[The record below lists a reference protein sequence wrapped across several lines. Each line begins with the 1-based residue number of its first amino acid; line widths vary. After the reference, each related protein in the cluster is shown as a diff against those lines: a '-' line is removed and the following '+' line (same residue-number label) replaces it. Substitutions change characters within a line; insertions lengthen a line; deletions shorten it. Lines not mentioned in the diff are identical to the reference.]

1 MNKRF
6 TLLFSI
12 NPFSITIYLT
22 LLIVFVFIFIEPTFL
37 KIVELKTLD
46 LRFKSRGTIKPDN
59 AVVLAV
65 IDEKSL
71 NKEGRWPWPR
81 SKIASLIDYLSDD
94 GAKVIGFDIGFL
106 EPDENSNLK
115 FIDQFE
121 QKIEA
126 LRLKDN
132 KIKEFIAKSKLKAD
146 NDLILA
152 NAIKRSQAKIVLG
165 HFFYMSKAALSYE
178 IEQKDIERQLQR
190 INNSKYPIIM
200 YDGEQGMQIDPFI
213 AEYIAYIPEANIGI
227 LSQAADSSG
236 YFNMVADED
245 GVVRWMP
252 LVSKCGRDIYA
263 PLSIQ
268 SAWNYLDQPQ
278 LMVKVA
284 DYGIQGIRMGER
296 FIPTAEDGKMLINY
310 LGPEKTFPHYSISDI
325 IRGNIPKGT
334 FNGKIVMVGATAI
347 AIYDLRSTPLSSSGE
362 YPGLEIHATVIN
374 NIITNNF
381 LKKPKWTT
389 IFDVLAILIIGL
401 FTGLVVRRVGALKG
415 ILFSSALFVIYILL
429 GYWLFIYWGIWVN
442 IIYPLLVLVLV
453 YTSLTVYRYLTEE
466 KERKKIKGAFTYYVS
481 SSVVNEML
489 KHPEKLKLGGDRK
502 ELSVLFSDIRGFTTI
517 AEGLTPE
524 ELVHLLNE
532 YLTIMTDIVFKYDGT
547 LDKYMGDAIMA
558 IFGAPLDL
566 PDHPIKACH
575 SALEM
580 IEELKNLNQKWIAE
594 GKHPMDIGI
603 GINTGPMMVGN
614 MGSAQRFDF
623 TVMGDSVNLGSRLEG
638 VNKSYKTNIIISE
651 FTFQRVKN
659 EFTCMELDSVRVKG
673 KKRPVRIYSL
683 VGDKNLP
690 GIQEEVINQF
700 NQGIT
705 FYKRRKWDNA
715 IHIFENI
722 TAMDPD
728 LYAAQVYIDRCF
740 ALKKNPPPANW
751 DGVYTMTT
759 K

>member
-6 TLLFSI
+6 TSLFSI
-12 NPFSITIYLT
+12 NPFSISIYLT
-22 LLIVFVFIFIEPTFL
+22 LLVVFLFIFIEPSFL
-37 KIVELKTLD
+37 EIVELKTLD
-46 LRFKSRGTIKPDN
+46 LRFKSRGTQKPHD

-65 IDEKSL
+65 LDEKSL
-71 NKEGRWPWPR
+71 NREGRWPWPR
-81 SKIASLIDYLSDD
+81 SKIARVIDYLSND

-106 EPDENSNLK
+106 EPDENTNLK
-115 FIDQFE
+115 IIDQFE
-121 QKIEA
+121 QKITP
-126 LRLKDN
+126 LQLKN
-132 KIKEFIAKSKLKAD
+132 NQIKKFIKESKLRAD

-152 NAIKRSQAKIVLG
+152 NAIKKSQAKIVLG
-165 HFFYMSKAALSYE
+165 HFFYMSQAALNYKV
-178 IEQKDIERQLQR
+178 EQKDIERQTKR
-190 INNSKYPIIM
+190 IKNSKYPLLM
-200 YDGEQGMQIDPFI
+200 YDQQDMEIDPFI
-213 AEYIAYIPEANIGI
+213 HAYIPEANIDI

-236 YFNMVADED
+236 YFNMVPDKD

-252 LVSKCGRDIYA
+252 LIFKCGQEIYA

-268 SAWNYLDQPQ
+268 SVWHYLDQPQ

-284 DYGIQGIRMGER
+284 NYGIQGIEMGER
-296 FIPTAEDGKMLINY
+296 FIPAAEDGTMLINY
-310 LGPEKTFPHYSISDI
+310 IGPEKTFPHYSLSDI
-325 IRGNIPKGT
+325 IRGNIPQGT
-334 FNGKIVMVGATAI
+334 FKDKIIMVGATAI
-347 AIYDLRSTPLSSSGE
+347 AIYDVRNTPLSSSGE
-362 YPGLEIHATVIN
+362 YPGVEIHATVID

-381 LKKPKWTT
+381 LKKPEWTT
-389 IFDVLAILIIGL
+389 IFDALAILIIGL
-401 FTGLVVRRVGALKG
+401 LTGLVVRRLGAIKG
-415 ILFSSALFVIYILL
+415 IVFTSVVFILYILISY
-429 GYWLFIYWGIWVN
+429 GLFMYWGIWVN
-442 IIYPLLVLVLV
+442 IIYPLLALGLV
-453 YTSLTVYRYLTEE
+453 YISLTVYRYLTEE
-466 KERKKIKGAFTYYVS
+466 RERKKIKGAFTYYVS

-489 KHPEKLKLGGDRK
+489 KHPEKLKLGGDRR

-532 YLTIMTDIVFKYDGT
+532 YLTVMTDIVFKYDGT

-623 TVMGDSVNLGSRLEG
+623 TAMGDSVNLGSRLEG

-651 FTFQRVKN
+651 FTFERVKN
-659 EFTCMELDSVRVKG
+659 EFTCMELDAVRVKG
-673 KKRPVRIYSL
+673 KKRPVKIYSL
-683 VGDKNLP
+683 VGYKDLP
-690 GIQEEVINQF
+690 GIHEEVIKQF
-700 NQGIT
+700 NQGVIL
-705 FYKRRKWDNA
+705 YKRRKWDKA

-722 TAMDPD
+722 TAMDPN

-740 ALKKNPPPANW
+740 DLKKNPPPADW

>member
-22 LLIVFVFIFIEPTFL
+22 LLIVFVFILIEPSFL
-37 KIVELKTLD
+37 EIVELKTLD
-46 LRFKSRGTIKPDN
+46 LRFKSRGTMKPHD
-59 AVVLAV
+59 AVVIAV

-71 NKEGRWPWPR
+71 NEEGRWPWPR
-81 SKIASLIDYLSDD
+81 SKIARLIDYLSND

-106 EPDENSNLK
+106 EPDENTNLK
-115 FIDQFE
+115 LIDQFE
-121 QKIEA
+121 QKVDS
-126 LRLKDN
+126 LHLKDS
-132 KIKEFIAKSKLKAD
+132 KIKEFITESKLKAD

-152 NAIKRSQAKIVLG
+152 NTIRRSQAKIVLG
-165 HFFYMSKAALSYE
+165 HFFYMSKAALNYQITQKE
-178 IEQKDIERQLQR
+178 IEKQLQR
-190 INNSKYPIIM
+190 IKNSKYPLRM
-200 YDGEQGMQIDPFI
+200 YDQQDMVIDPFI
-213 AEYIAYIPEANIGI
+213 NAYIPEANIDI
-227 LSQAADSSG
+227 LSEAADSSG
-236 YFNMVADED
+236 YFNMVPDKD
-245 GVVRWMP
+245 GFVRWMP
-252 LVSKCGRDIYA
+252 LVFKCGRDIYA

-268 SAWNYLDQPQ
+268 SVWHYLDQPQ

-284 DYGIQGIRMGER
+284 NYGIQGIRMGER

-310 LGPEKTFPHYSISDI
+310 LGPEKTFPHYSLSDI
-325 IRGNIPKGT
+325 IQGNIQKGT
-334 FNGKIVMVGATAI
+334 FNDKIVMVGATAI
-347 AIYDLRSTPLSSSGE
+347 AIYDIRSTPLSSSGE
-362 YPGLEIHATVIN
+362 YPGVEIHATVIN

-389 IFDVLAILIIGL
+389 IFDALAILIIGL
-401 FTGLVVRRVGALKG
+401 FTGVVVRRVGALKG
-415 ILFSSALFVIYILL
+415 ILFSSALFILYILL
-429 GYWLFIYWGIWVN
+429 SYWLFMYWGIWVT

-489 KHPEKLKLGGDRK
+489 KHPEKLKLGGDRR

-532 YLTIMTDIVFKYDGT
+532 YLTVMTDIVFKYDGT

-623 TVMGDSVNLGSRLEG
+623 TAMGDSVNLGSRLEG

-651 FTFQRVKN
+651 FTFEKVKN
-659 EFTCMELDSVRVKG
+659 EFTCMELDAVRVKG
-673 KKRPVRIYSL
+673 KKRPVKIYSL
-683 VGDKNLP
+683 VGYKDLP
-690 GIQEEVINQF
+690 GIQEEVIKQF
-700 NQGIT
+700 NQGVM
-705 FYKRRKWDNA
+705 FYKRRKWDKA

-722 TAMDPD
+722 TAMDPN

-740 ALKKNPPPANW
+740 DLKKNPPPADW

>member
-1 MNKRF
+1 MTKRF
-6 TLLFSI
+6 KLLFSI

-22 LLIVFVFIFIEPTFL
+22 LLIVLVFMFIEPVLLET
-37 KIVELKTLD
+37 VELKTLD
-46 LRFKSRGTIKPDN
+46 LRFKSRGTMKPHD

-81 SKIASLIDYLSDD
+81 SKIARLIDYLSND

-106 EPDENSNLK
+106 EPDENTNLK
-115 FIDQFE
+115 LIDQFE
-121 QKIEA
+121 QKVES
-126 LRLKDN
+126 LHLKDS
-132 KIKEFIAKSKLKAD
+132 KIKEFIEESKLKAD

-152 NAIKRSQAKIVLG
+152 KAIRKSQAKIVLG
-165 HFFYMSKAALSYE
+165 HFFYMSKAALNYRTT
-178 IEQKDIERQLQR
+178 QKDIEIQLKR
-190 INNSKYPIIM
+190 IKNSKYPLRM
-200 YDGEQGMQIDPFI
+200 YDQQNMAIDPFI
-213 AEYIAYIPEANIGI
+213 NAYIPEANIDI

-236 YFNMVADED
+236 YFNMIPDKD
-245 GVVRWMP
+245 GFVRWMP
-252 LVSKCGRDIYA
+252 LVFKCGRDIYA

-268 SAWNYLDQPQ
+268 SVWHYLDQPQ
-278 LMVKVA
+278 LIVKVA
-284 DYGIQGIRMGER
+284 NYGIQEIRMGER
-296 FIPTAEDGKMLINY
+296 IIPTDEDGKMLINY
-310 LGPEKTFPHYSISDI
+310 LGPEQTFPYYSLSDI
-325 IRGNIPKGT
+325 LQGNIPQGT
-334 FNGKIVMVGATAI
+334 FKDKIIMVGATAI
-347 AIYDLRSTPLSSSGE
+347 AIYDIRSTPLSSSGE

-374 NIITNNF
+374 NIIANNF

-389 IFDVLAILIIGL
+389 IFDALAILIIGL
-401 FTGLVVRRVGALKG
+401 FTGVVVRRVGALKG
-415 ILFSSALFVIYILL
+415 ILFSSALFILYILL
-429 GYWLFIYWGIWVN
+429 SYWLFMNLGIWVN

-489 KHPEKLKLGGDRK
+489 KHPEKLKLGGDRR

-532 YLTIMTDIVFKYDGT
+532 YLTVMTDIVFKYDGT

-623 TVMGDSVNLGSRLEG
+623 TAMGDSVNLGSRLEG

-651 FTFQRVKN
+651 FTFERVKN
-659 EFTCMELDSVRVKG
+659 DFTCMELDAVRVKG
-673 KKRPVRIYSL
+673 KKRPVKIYSL
-683 VGDKNLP
+683 VGYKDLP
-690 GIQEEVINQF
+690 GIHEEVIKQF
-700 NQGIT
+700 NQAVLL
-705 FYKRRKWDNA
+705 YKRRKWDKA

-722 TAMDPD
+722 TAMDPN

-740 ALKKNPPPANW
+740 DLKKNPPPADW

>member
-6 TLLFSI
+6 KLLFSI
-12 NPFSITIYLT
+12 NPFSVTIYLT
-22 LLIVFVFIFIEPTFL
+22 LLIVFIFIYIEPSFL
-37 KIVELKTLD
+37 EIVELKTLD
-46 LRFKSRGTIKPDN
+46 LRFKSRRTMKSHD

-71 NKEGRWPWPR
+71 NREGRWPWPR
-81 SKIASLIDYLSDD
+81 SKIAKLIDYLSDD

-106 EPDENSNLK
+106 EPDENTNLK
-115 FIDQFE
+115 LIGQFE
-121 QKIEA
+121 QKIEH
-126 LRLKDN
+126 LQLKDN
-132 KIKEFIAKSKLKAD
+132 RIKEFIKESKLRAD

-152 NAIKRSQAKIVLG
+152 NAMRRSRAKIVLG
-165 HFFYMSKAALSYE
+165 HFFYMSQAALNYE

-190 INNSKYPIIM
+190 INNSKYPMTM

-213 AEYIAYIPEANIGI
+213 AKYIAYIPEANIDI

-236 YFNMVADED
+236 YFNMVPDED
-245 GVVRWMP
+245 GFVRWMP
-252 LVSKCGRDIYA
+252 LIFKCGQEIYA

-268 SAWNYLDQPQ
+268 SVWHYLDQPQ
-278 LMVKVA
+278 LMVEVA

-296 FIPTAEDGKMLINY
+296 FIPTAEDGMMLINY
-310 LGPEKTFPHYSISDI
+310 LGPEKTFPYYSISDI
-325 IRGNIPKGT
+325 IQGNIPKGT
-334 FNGKIVMVGATAI
+334 FNDKIVMVGATAI
-347 AIYDLRSTPLSSSGE
+347 AIYDIRSTPLSSSGE

-381 LKKPKWTT
+381 LKKPEWTT
-389 IFDVLAILIIGL
+389 IFDALAILIIGL
-401 FTGLVVRRVGALKG
+401 FTGVVVRRVGALKG
-415 ILFSSALFVIYILL
+415 ILFSSVLFIIYIWIS
-429 GYWLFIYWGIWVN
+429 YWLFIYWGIWVN
-442 IIYPLLVLVLV
+442 IIYPLLVLILV

-466 KERKKIKGAFTYYVS
+466 RERKKIKGAFTYYVS

-532 YLTIMTDIVFKYDGT
+532 YLTIMTDVIFKYDGT

-558 IFGAPLDL
+558 IYGAPLDL

-580 IEELKNLNQKWIAE
+580 IKELKNLNQKWIGE
-594 GKHPMDIGI
+594 GKQPMDIGI

-614 MGSAQRFDF
+614 MGSDQRFDF
-623 TVMGDSVNLGSRLEG
+623 TAMGDSVNLGSRLEG
-638 VNKSYKTNIIISE
+638 ANKSYKTNIIISE
-651 FTFQRVKN
+651 FTFKKVKN
-659 EFTCMELDSVRVKG
+659 EFICMELDSVRVKG
-673 KKRPVRIYSL
+673 KKRPVKIYNL
-683 VGDKNLP
+683 IGYKDLP
-690 GIQEEVINQF
+690 GIQEEIINQF
-700 NQGIT
+700 NQGLT
-705 FYKRRKWDNA
+705 FYKNRKWDKA

-728 LYAAQVYIDRCF
+728 LHVAQVYIKRCF
-740 ALKKNPPPANW
+740 DLKKSPPPVDW

>member
-1 MNKRF
+1 M
-6 TLLFSI
+6 
-12 NPFSITIYLT
+12 
-22 LLIVFVFIFIEPTFL
+22 
-37 KIVELKTLD
+37 
-46 LRFKSRGTIKPDN
+46 KPHD

-81 SKIASLIDYLSDD
+81 SKIAKLIDYLSDD

-106 EPDENSNLK
+106 EPDENTNLK
-115 FIDQFE
+115 LIDQFE
-121 QKIEA
+121 QKIET
-126 LRLKDN
+126 LQLKDN
-132 KIKEFIAKSKLKAD
+132 KIKEFIKESKLKAD

-152 NAIKRSQAKIVLG
+152 NTIRRSQAKIVLG
-165 HFFYMSKAALSYE
+165 HFFYMSKAALNYR
-178 IEQKDIERQLQR
+178 ITQKDIEIQR
-190 INNSKYPIIM
+190 KRIKNSKYPLRM
-200 YDGEQGMQIDPFI
+200 YDQQNMAIDPFI
-213 AEYIAYIPEANIGI
+213 NAYIPEANIDI

-236 YFNMVADED
+236 YFNMVPDED
-245 GVVRWMP
+245 GFVRWMP
-252 LVSKCGRDIYA
+252 LVFKCGRDIYA

-268 SAWNYLDQPQ
+268 SVWHYLDQPQ

-325 IRGNIPKGT
+325 IQGNIPKGT
-334 FNGKIVMVGATAI
+334 FNDKIVMVGATAI
-347 AIYDLRSTPLSSSGE
+347 AIYDTRSTPLSSSGE

-389 IFDVLAILIIGL
+389 IFDALAILIIGL
-401 FTGLVVRRVGALKG
+401 FTGVVVRRVGALKG
-415 ILFSSALFVIYILL
+415 ILFSSALFIIYILL
-429 GYWLFIYWGIWVN
+429 SYWLFIYWGIWVN
-442 IIYPLLVLVLV
+442 IIYPLLVLILV

-524 ELVHLLNE
+524 ELVRLLNE
-532 YLTIMTDIVFKYDGT
+532 YLTVMTDIVFKYDGT

-614 MGSAQRFDF
+614 MGSDQRFDF
-623 TVMGDSVNLGSRLEG
+623 TAMGDSVNLGSRLEG
-638 VNKSYKTNIIISE
+638 ANKSYKTNIIISE
-651 FTFQRVKN
+651 FTFERVKN
-659 EFTCMELDSVRVKG
+659 EFTCMELDAVRVKG
-673 KKRPVRIYSL
+673 KKRPVKIYSL
-683 VGDKNLP
+683 VGYQDLP
-690 GIQEEVINQF
+690 GIQEEVIKQF
-700 NQGIT
+700 NQGVM
-705 FYKRRKWDNA
+705 FYKRRKWDKA

-722 TAMDPD
+722 TAMDPN

-740 ALKKNPPPANW
+740 DLKKNPPPANW

>member
-1 MNKRF
+1 MTKRCK
-6 TLLFSI
+6 TLFSI

-22 LLIVFVFIFIEPTFL
+22 LLIVFIFIFIEPSL
-37 KIVELKTLD
+37 LEIVELKTLD
-46 LRFKSRGTIKPDN
+46 LRFKSRGTMKPHD

-71 NKEGRWPWPR
+71 NEEGRWPWPR
-81 SKIASLIDYLSDD
+81 SKIARLIDYLSND

-106 EPDENSNLK
+106 EPDENTNLK
-115 FIDQFE
+115 LIDQFE
-121 QKIEA
+121 QKVES
-126 LRLKDN
+126 LHLKDS
-132 KIKEFIAKSKLKAD
+132 KIKEFITESKLKAD

-152 NAIKRSQAKIVLG
+152 NAIRKSQAKIVLG
-165 HFFYMSKAALSYE
+165 HFFYMNPADLNYQ
-178 IEQKDIERQLQR
+178 ITQKDIEIQR
-190 INNSKYPIIM
+190 KRIINSKYPLRM
-200 YDGEQGMQIDPFI
+200 YDQQNMMIDPFI
-213 AEYIAYIPEANIGI
+213 NAYIPEANIDI

-236 YFNMVADED
+236 YFNMVPDKD
-245 GVVRWMP
+245 GFVRWMP
-252 LVSKCGRDIYA
+252 LVFKCGRDVYA

-268 SAWNYLDQPQ
+268 SVWHYLDQPQ

-284 DYGIQGIRMGER
+284 NYGIQGISMGER

-310 LGPEKTFPHYSISDI
+310 LGPEKTFPYYSLSDI
-325 IRGNIPKGT
+325 IQGNIPQGT
-334 FNGKIVMVGATAI
+334 FNDKIVMVGATAI
-347 AIYDLRSTPLSSSGE
+347 AIYDIRSTPLSSSGE

-389 IFDVLAILIIGL
+389 IFDALAILIIGL
-401 FTGLVVRRVGALKG
+401 FTGVVVRRVGALKG
-415 ILFSSALFVIYILL
+415 ILFSSALFILYILL
-429 GYWLFIYWGIWVN
+429 SYWLFMNLGIWVN

-453 YTSLTVYRYLTEE
+453 YTSLTVYRYLIEE

-489 KHPEKLKLGGDRK
+489 KHPEKLKLGGDRR

-532 YLTIMTDIVFKYDGT
+532 YLTVMTDIVFKYDGT

-623 TVMGDSVNLGSRLEG
+623 TAMGDSVNLGSRLEG

-651 FTFQRVKN
+651 FTFERVKN
-659 EFTCMELDSVRVKG
+659 EFTCMELDAVRVKG
-673 KKRPVRIYSL
+673 KKRPVKIYSL
-683 VGDKNLP
+683 VGYKDLP
-690 GIQEEVINQF
+690 GIQEEVIKQF
-700 NQGIT
+700 NQGVIL
-705 FYKRRKWDNA
+705 YKRRKWDKA

-722 TAMDPD
+722 TAMAPD

-740 ALKKNPPPANW
+740 DLKKNRPPADW